1 MDNDKTYELAFNIIV
16 HAGESRSLSS
26 EAMDA
31 AENYDF
37 EKAEDLLKKA
47 NEEFLKCH
55 EVQTDMLTKE
65 ANGEENNINV
75 ILIHSQDHLTMA
87 TMAMDN
93 ARRRIKINKKLQELE
108 EKNEKSNFNLQCR
121 NELISYGKKSI
132 RTIRKRRRRYCS

>member
-1 MDNDKTYELAFNIIV
+1 MATSEKVYELAFNIIV

-37 EKAEDLLKKA
+37 KKAEELLEKA

-55 EVQTDMLTKE
+55 EVQTDMLTRE
-65 ANGEENNINV
+65 ANGEENEINV

-93 ARRRIKINKKLQELE
+93 ARRWIKINKKLQELE
-108 EKNEKSNFNLQCR
+108 ENQ
-121 NELISYGKKSI
+121 
-132 RTIRKRRRRYCS
+132 

>member
-1 MDNDKTYELAFNIIV
+1 METSEKVYELAFNIIV

-37 EKAEDLLKKA
+37 EKAEELLQKA

-55 EVQTDMLTKE
+55 EVQTDMLTRE
-65 ANGEENNINV
+65 ANGEENEINV

-93 ARRRIKINKKLQELE
+93 ARRWIKINKKLQKLE
-108 EKNEKSNFNLQCR
+108 EKKW
-121 NELISYGKKSI
+121 KK
-132 RTIRKRRRRYCS
+132 

>member
-1 MDNDKTYELAFNIIV
+1 METSEKVYELAFNIIV

-37 EKAEDLLKKA
+37 DKAEELLEKA

-55 EVQTDMLTKE
+55 EVQTDMLTRE
-65 ANGEENNINV
+65 ANGEKNEINV

-87 TMAMDN
+87 TIAMDN
-93 ARRRIKINKKLQELE
+93 AKRWININKKLQKLE
-108 EKNEKSNFNLQCR
+108 EK
-121 NELISYGKKSI
+121 
-132 RTIRKRRRRYCS
+132 

>member
-1 MDNDKTYELAFNIIV
+1 MDNEKTYELAFNIIV

-37 EKAEDLLKKA
+37 EKAEDLLKQA

-55 EVQTDMLTKE
+55 EVQTGMLTKE
-65 ANGEENNINV
+65 TNGEKNEVNV

-93 ARRRIKINKKLQELE
+93 ARRWIKINKKLQNLE
-108 EKNEKSNFNLQCR
+108 EK
-121 NELISYGKKSI
+121 
-132 RTIRKRRRRYCS
+132 

>member
-1 MDNDKTYELAFNIIV
+1 MDNNETTYELAFNIIV

-31 AENYDF
+31 AEAYDF
-37 EKAEDLLKKA
+37 DNAEELLKKA

-55 EVQTDMLTKE
+55 EVQTDMLTRE
-65 ANGEENNINV
+65 ANGEKNDLNV

-93 ARRRIKINKKLQELE
+93 ARRWIKINKKLQKLE
-108 EKNEKSNFNLQCR
+108 EK
-121 NELISYGKKSI
+121 
-132 RTIRKRRRRYCS
+132 

>member
-1 MDNDKTYELAFNIIV
+1 MDNEKVYELAFNIIV
-16 HAGESRSLSS
+16 HAGESRTLSS
-26 EAMDA
+26 EAMNA

-37 EKAEDLLKKA
+37 EKAEDLLKQA

-65 ANGEENNINV
+65 ANGEKNEINV

-93 ARRRIKINKKLQELE
+93 ARRWIKINKKLQKLE
-108 EKNEKSNFNLQCR
+108 EK
-121 NELISYGKKSI
+121 
-132 RTIRKRRRRYCS
+132 

>member
-1 MDNDKTYELAFNIIV
+1 MDNEKTYELAFNIIV

-37 EKAEDLLKKA
+37 DKAEDLLKQA
-47 NEEFLKCH
+47 NDQFLKCH

-65 ANGEENNINV
+65 ANGEKNEINI
-75 ILIHSQDHLTMA
+75 ILIHAQDHLTMA

-93 ARRRIKINKKLQELE
+93 AKRLIGLYKKIKILE
-108 EKNEKSNFNLQCR
+108 DK
-121 NELISYGKKSI
+121 
-132 RTIRKRRRRYCS
+132 

>member
-1 MDNDKTYELAFNIIV
+1 METSEKVYELAFNIIV

-37 EKAEDLLKKA
+37 EKAEDLLKEA

-93 ARRRIKINKKLQELE
+93 ARRWIKINKKLQNLE
-108 EKNEKSNFNLQCR
+108 EK
-121 NELISYGKKSI
+121 
-132 RTIRKRRRRYCS
+132 

>member
-1 MDNDKTYELAFNIIV
+1 MDNEKTYELAFNIIV

-31 AENYDF
+31 AEAYDF
-37 EKAEDLLKKA
+37 DKAEELLEKA
-47 NEEFLKCH
+47 NQEFLACH

-65 ANGEENNINV
+65 ANGEKNEINV

-93 ARRRIKINKKLQELE
+93 ARRWIKINKKLQNLE
-108 EKNEKSNFNLQCR
+108 EK
-121 NELISYGKKSI
+121 
-132 RTIRKRRRRYCS
+132 

>member
-1 MDNDKTYELAFNIIV
+1 MDNEKTYELAFNIIV

-37 EKAEDLLKKA
+37 DKAEDLLKQA
-47 NEEFLKCH
+47 NDQFLKCH

-65 ANGEENNINV
+65 ANGEKNEINI
-75 ILIHSQDHLTMA
+75 ILIHAQDHLTMA

-93 ARRRIKINKKLQELE
+93 AKRLIGLYKKIKILE
-108 EKNEKSNFNLQCR
+108 YK
-121 NELISYGKKSI
+121 
-132 RTIRKRRRRYCS
+132 

>member
-1 MDNDKTYELAFNIIV
+1 METSEKVYELAFNIIV

-37 EKAEDLLKKA
+37 EKAEELLQKA

-55 EVQTDMLTKE
+55 EVQTDMLTRE
-65 ANGEENNINV
+65 WNGEENEINV

-93 ARRRIKINKKLQELE
+93 ARRWIKINKKLQKLE
-108 EKNEKSNFNLQCR
+108 EKKW
-121 NELISYGKKSI
+121 KK
-132 RTIRKRRRRYCS
+132 

>member
-1 MDNDKTYELAFNIIV
+1 METSEKVYELAFNIIV

-37 EKAEDLLKKA
+37 EKAEELLQKA

-55 EVQTDMLTKE
+55 EVQTDMLTRE
-65 ANGEENNINV
+65 ANGEENEINV

-93 ARRRIKINKKLQELE
+93 ARRWIKINKKLQKLE
-108 EKNEKSNFNLQCR
+108 EK
-121 NELISYGKKSI
+121 
-132 RTIRKRRRRYCS
+132 

>member
-1 MDNDKTYELAFNIIV
+1 METSEKVYELAFNIIV

-37 EKAEDLLKKA
+37 EKAEELLQKA

-55 EVQTDMLTKE
+55 EVQTDMLTRE
-65 ANGEENNINV
+65 ANGEENEINV

-93 ARRRIKINKKLQELE
+93 AKRWIKINKKLQKME
-108 EKNEKSNFNLQCR
+108 EK
-121 NELISYGKKSI
+121 
-132 RTIRKRRRRYCS
+132 